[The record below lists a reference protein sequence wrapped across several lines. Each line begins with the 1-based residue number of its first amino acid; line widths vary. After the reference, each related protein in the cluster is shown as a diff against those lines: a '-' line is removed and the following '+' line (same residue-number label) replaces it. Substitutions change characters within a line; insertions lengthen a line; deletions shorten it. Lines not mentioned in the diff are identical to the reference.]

1 MNFKTVKERFL
12 KYKNLNQL
20 AKLEH
25 GRNTLILMGILA
37 LAFAAYSYS
46 SLDNEKDLVKTKKP
60 QFDGALDKVFAT
72 KSDEALIAKQQ
83 HQIDEL
89 KDLVTSKMNVPEA
102 VEPKADEATQQL
114 VSALSQKLD
123 QLEQENKTINE
134 KLQVALVS
142 NSQTQLASIAV
153 RPPTR
158 EEMEAKKHHL
168 IEEEKAHYSK
178 AGLETV
184 HFKYRLKNKEK
195 RTPDN
200 YVWAGT
206 FAEGVLVSGAKGDAG
221 INGSKNM
228 GTVLIRLDSNGIMP
242 NNQQSKL
249 NGCFVIVST
258 YGDLSDDAVVMHVET
273 LSCAK
278 PNMSFEQKAYGA
290 VYDLDAM
297 QDIRGTSI
305 LKTKPL
311 LEYSAAAGIIAGI
324 GQGIANYG
332 SAQSV
337 NAQTGAITTY
347 SNAANFARSGVGGG
361 MEYPAN
367 RLSEYIM
374 KIADIYHPVVIA
386 RAGRKVSVMFSKGFW
401 IDNAHQTYE
410 SGKSI
415 DNEEAQNDSGIT
427 THISRLNSAEKIQG
441 ANSSPEV
448 ARTENT
454 SSDGAEE
461 QFLKE
466 HAQSND
472 SLFSIN
478 ALQGEPNH
486 G

>member
-1 MNFKTVKERFL
+1 MNLKALKERL
-12 KYKNLNQL
+12 IQYKNLNQL

-25 GRNTLILMGILA
+25 GRNTLILIGILA
-37 LAFAAYSYS
+37 LAYAAYSYS
-46 SLDNEKDLVKTKKP
+46 SLDIEREKPKHQP
-60 QFDGALDKVFAT
+60 QFDGALDKVFDK
-72 KSDEALIAKQQ
+72 KSNEALASKQQ
-83 HQIDEL
+83 RQIDEL
-89 KDLVTSKMNVPEA
+89 KKLITAKSAPNTTETQKPD
-102 VEPKADEATQQL
+102 DETLKL
-114 VSALSQKLD
+114 VSALQQKLA
-123 QLEQENKTINE
+123 QLEQDNKAMNE

-142 NSQTQLASIAV
+142 NSQSQLATLVV

-158 EEMEAKKHHL
+158 EEMEAKKQQQ
-168 IEEEKAHYSK
+168 IAEEKAHYAR
-178 AGLETV
+178 AGIETV
-184 HFKYRLKNKEK
+184 HFNYRLKNKER

-221 INGSKNM
+221 VNGSKNM

-249 NGCFVIVST
+249 KDCFVIVST

-278 PNMSFEQKAYGA
+278 PNMSFEQKAFGA

-324 GQGIANYG
+324 GNGLASYG
-332 SAQSV
+332 SAQSI
-337 NAQTGAITTY
+337 NPQTGAITSY
-347 SNAANFARSGVGGG
+347 SNAANLARSAAGGG
-361 MEYPAN
+361 LVNPAN
-367 RLSEYIM
+367 HLSDYIM

-410 SGKSI
+410 SGKAI
-415 DNEEAQNDSGIT
+415 DNESAQNESGIT
-427 THISRLNSAEKIQG
+427 THISRLNNNDVLPNEDTNQQ
-441 ANSSPEV
+441 V
-448 ARTENT
+448 AAKEQA
-454 SSDGAEE
+454 SEGAET

-466 HAQSND
+466 HAKSNS
-472 SLFSIN
+472 SLFSVH
-478 ALQGEPNH
+478 ALQQGEPNH